1 MALIRWNPMSLS
13 SLLEDD
19 WELPTLP
26 GLSRLGQGLNL
37 YETESEIVAEAA
49 LPGIKEDAVDVT
61 YENGVLRISAANQS
75 QSENNEE
82 RRYFMTSRAT
92 SFNYS
97 FRLPETLVGN
107 QEPICELE
115 DGVLT
120 VRFKKAEKVAPKKIA
135 VKKITPA
142 KK

>member
-37 YETESEIVAEAA
+37 YETEAEIVAEAA
-49 LPGIKEDAVDVT
+49 LPGIKEDEVDVT
-61 YENGVLRISAANQS
+61 YENGVLRITATS
-75 QSENNEE
+75 QNKQEE
-82 RRYFMTSRAT
+82 KEQRRYFMTSRAT

-97 FRLPETLVGN
+97 FRLPEGLVGN
-107 QEPICELE
+107 QEPACELG
-115 DGVLT
+115 DGVLHI
-120 VRFKKAEKVAPKKIA
+120 RFKKAEKIAPKKIA
-135 VKKITPA
+135 VKAKI
-142 KK
+142 KSK